1 MVKGLDIFIEHFE
14 NFTDQY
20 ILIGGGACDVQMRN
34 KGLPFRTTKDLD
46 IVLIVEALSDEF
58 VNHFWRFIK
67 DGEYAIAQVGDKKT
81 FYRFNKP
88 MAEGFPV
95 LIELF
100 SRNPNVIK
108 EVKEIYLT
116 DIPTGEEASSLSAI
130 LLDDDYYQFTLSNS
144 EVIGG
149 VRVAGDVALIS
160 LKAKAF
166 LNNLKRS
173 QDGQTVQEADI
184 VKHKNDIIRLVAT
197 LDPGKEVEIPELIKQ
212 DLIAYIK
219 YIEEYGVDIKNVLK
233 NQGIQNLSTDLII
246 EQLRKTFSIE

>member
-34 KGLPFRTTKDLD
+34 KGLPFRATKDLD
-46 IVLIVEALSDEF
+46 IVLVVEALSDEF
-58 VNHFWRFIK
+58 VNHFWRFIR
-67 DGEYAIAQVGDKKT
+67 DGEYAIAQVGDRKT

-108 EVKEIYLT
+108 EVNEIHLT

-130 LLDDDYYQFTLSNS
+130 LLDDTYYQFTLSNS
-144 EVIGG
+144 EIISG

-166 LNNLKRS
+166 LKNLKREKE
-173 QDGQTVQEADI
+173 GQTVQEADI
-184 VKHKNDIIRLVAT
+184 VKHKNDIIRLTAT
-197 LDPGKEVEIPELIKQ
+197 LDPGKEVVVPEVIKQ
-212 DLIAYIK
+212 DLQEYIRH
-219 YIEEYGVDIKNVLK
+219 IEEFGVDVKNVLK
-233 NQGIQNLSTDLII
+233 SQGLQNLSIGQII
-246 EQLRKTFSIE
+246 VQLKQTFSIE

>member
-1 MVKGLDIFIEHFE
+1 MVKGLDIFVAHFE

-34 KGLPFRTTKDLD
+34 KGLPFRATKDLD
-46 IVLIVEALSDEF
+46 IVLVVEALSDEF
-58 VNHFWRFIK
+58 VNHFWHFIK
-67 DGEYAIAQVGDKKT
+67 DGEYAIAQVGDRKT

-100 SRNPNVIK
+100 SRNPNVIR
-108 EVKEIYLT
+108 EVKEIHLT
-116 DIPTGEEASSLSAI
+116 DIPTGEEVSSLSAI
-130 LLDDDYYQFTLSNS
+130 LLDDAYYQFTLSNS

-166 LNNLKRS
+166 LNNLKRL
-173 QDGQTVQEADI
+173 QEGQSVQETDI
-184 VKHKNDIIRLVAT
+184 LKHKNDIIRLTAT
-197 LDPGKEVEIPELIKQ
+197 LDPGKGVDIPEAIKQ
-212 DLIAYIK
+212 DLAAYIK
-219 YIEEYGVDIKNVLK
+219 HIEEFGVDVKNVLK
-233 NQGIQNLSTDLII
+233 NQGVQNLSADQII
-246 EQLRKTFSIE
+246 KQLRETFSIE